1 LNFLQAVRVLF
12 WLLLLS
18 AVVAA
23 QEPLRLTLDDAAR
36 LALARNPKIRA
47 SLAVIKQA
55 DEQAEVVASPARTQ
69 INLGLTRDTQQ
80 TTLGPPFQTN
90 FLTGIPVSIQADPVT
105 YSTSRG
111 VLELRQLLFD
121 GGLVAARIQQARHTA
136 ESSRHTLTAVAHQ
149 LVLDVQLAALD
160 LLEATTRQ
168 KTFLKTLEQ
177 ARHNEALAQARYDAG
192 TAAQAD
198 ILYARVPVSR
208 AELDLSVAEQRI
220 RVAQAAL
227 NRVLGVPQDTLL
239 DVLPPDSQTPP
250 PEPLAESVRA
260 ALFQRPELLA
270 QREEVQAA
278 EEAWKA
284 ACRESN
290 PRLSA
295 VGQVQA
301 VGYNKELGLI
311 SPGWKVGMEVAW
323 PLSEGNRAAHLAA
336 AAEGRIAEQV
346 ARLED
351 LELAVELEVRR
362 ASEELAGNER
372 SEKAARTQW
381 DRARAALEIAQGQY
395 EAGVGTFVQV
405 NQAQLE
411 LIQAEQ
417 ALVEVFYARQR
428 ARSRLAFARG
438 DTPRVIR
445 EANRPRE

>member
-1 LNFLQAVRVLF
+1 MLRRAVLVG
-12 WLLLLS
+12 LLLTTLAS
-18 AVVAA
+18 AQA
-23 QEPLRLTLDDAAR
+23 PLPLTFDDAAR
-36 LALARNPKIRA
+36 LALAKNPKIRA
-47 SLAVIKQA
+47 GLAVIVQA
-55 DEQAEVVASPARTQ
+55 SEQAEVVASPARPQ
-69 INLGLTRDTQQ
+69 ITLGLTRDTQQ

-90 FLTGIPVSIQADPVT
+90 FLTGVPVSIQADPVS
-105 YSTSRG
+105 YSTGRG

-121 GGLVAARIQQARHTA
+121 GGLVAARIQQAKHSAR
-136 ESSRHTLTAVAHQ
+136 SSRHSLTAIAHQ
-149 LVLDVQLAALD
+149 LVLDVQLSALD
-160 LLEATTRQ
+160 VLEATTRH
-168 KTFLKTLEQ
+168 KTYLKTLEQ
-177 ARHNEALAQARYDAG
+177 ARYNEALAQARYDAG

-198 ILYARVPVSR
+198 ILFARVPVSR

-220 RVAQAAL
+220 RVAQATL
-227 NRVLGVPQDTLL
+227 NRVLGVPQDTVVDLVAPDPAPSAL
-239 DVLPPDSQTPP
+239 DSPAD
-250 PEPLAESVRA
+250 AVRR

-278 EEAWKA
+278 EEAYKA

-301 VGYNKELGLI
+301 VGYNRELGLV

-336 AAEGRIAEQV
+336 AAEARIAEQV

-417 ALVEVFYARQR
+417 ALVEVVYARQR
-428 ARSRLAFARG
+428 ARSRLAYARG
-438 DTPRVIR
+438 DTPLVLK
-445 EANRPRE
+445 

>member
-1 LNFLQAVRVLF
+1 MRRLFLG
-12 WLLLLS
+12 LLL
-18 AVVAA
+18 ATVVTA

-36 LALARNPKIRA
+36 LALAKNPKIRA

-55 DEQAEVVASPARTQ
+55 DEQAEVVASPARPQ
-69 INLGLTRDTQQ
+69 INIGLTRDTQQ

-121 GGLVAARIQQARHTA
+121 GGLVAARIEQAKHGA
-136 ESSRHTLTAVAHQ
+136 QSSRHTLTAVAHQ
-149 LVLDVQLAALD
+149 LVLDVQLAGLD
-160 LLEATTRQ
+160 VLEAQTRQ
-168 KTFLKTLEQ
+168 RTFLKTLEQ

-227 NRVLGVPQDTLL
+227 NRVLGLPQDSQLEL
-239 DVLPPDSQTPP
+239 VPPDPATPG
-250 PEPLAESVRA
+250 PEPLPESIRT
-260 ALFQRPELLA
+260 ALVQRPELLA

-301 VGYNKELGLI
+301 VGYNQELGLI

-336 AAEGRIAEQV
+336 AAEARIAEQV

-351 LELAVELEVRR
+351 LELAVELDVRR
-362 ASEELAGNER
+362 ATEELAGNER
-372 SEKAARTQW
+372 NEKAARTQW

-417 ALVEVFYARQR
+417 ALVEVVYARHR
-428 ARSRLAFARG
+428 ARSRLAYARG
-438 DTPRVIR
+438 DAPGALR
-445 EANRPRE
+445 ERPPASRE